1 MENLSSY
8 SEILKNIDAT
18 NAREKLTLIKQSSE
32 TRELLL
38 FNQAIDVIYISNNEL
53 LLITCDFIDK
63 SEGTDWLAD
72 ENSYPNEPPLYFS
85 ECSHRYSPVYK
96 LNRTKLFLSRFFPE
110 SLYRI
115 NCLLFCNYNIINYDD
130 METKWKEMG
139 ITVVHRFPKKTVLF
153 QTPKELP
160 LAEDPTITDD
170 EFDRL
175 LEEFIK
181 DTQDENQSTNDTSI
195 EDFSSD
201 EIHIEKIQAYRN
213 FKQTCGNI
221 QIPDTTNAYTTF
233 NVHQLSQ
240 ILILIQF
247 RNECIQTNPLPF
259 HFKLYNKAG
268 LNILQGNAFT
278 RQVTTDDEQETQ
290 ISFILEKT
298 VWEEGMYLF
307 ELKIHNKTLTTVTF
321 YVGQKNQKGNLFQ
334 SKESTSNAL
343 EQLDRMI
350 GLQEVKDQMNRYK
363 NMVQL
368 VQRRKACGFETQTPP
383 LHAAF
388 LGNPGTG
395 KTTVAKLYGKMLK
408 EQGLLSKGHVVIE
421 SRSTLMGQN
430 YASEQEKTLAALEKA
445 RGGVLFIDEAYLL
458 YKPEDPRDPGQNVL
472 DTLLT
477 VMGDESKK
485 DWALLLAGYTTEM
498 TTMLTYN
505 PGFQSRIPQQN
516 RYFFAD
522 YSVDELMQIAE
533 NYCKN
538 NNYILSPDARKALKN
553 KITRDFRRKERNFGN
568 GRYLIHLLQNEILQA
583 MSDRLEHIHA
593 PNLLQLMTIEKSD
606 IPSFRPRNYEKPL
619 KKLHRLVGLNQ
630 LKSSIE
636 SHLNLVKFTVLRN
649 EQGLTS
655 EFPPQHM
662 VFTGNPGTGKT
673 TVADLMG
680 EIYASLGL
688 LSVGQVIRV
697 ERKDL
702 IGAHVGETEQKT
714 AKILKRAEGNVLF
727 IDEAYTLCNDSSADY
742 GRRVLEMLLQPLAN
756 PHIDMLVIL
765 AGYPKEMEKL
775 FQANTGLKSRFPNTF
790 YFEDY
795 TVNELLEIAKDAAQT
810 RNYHFTPAAL
820 KALRLLVEEQLNR
833 HDAHWGN
840 ARSVIQLLTNS
851 ILPRMSARLLQMP
864 AHKQTDKKALS
875 TICLSDIPTSI
886 DLLQNQEENIIDET
900 AVEEILQSLDHLVG
914 LETIKQNIHHFVRT
928 VRHLAAAR
936 QSYTDCFS
944 LRWNFTGNT
953 GTGKSTI
960 AGIMGKLLKAL
971 NILEEGH
978 LTELKA
984 EEFYTLPEYQADE
997 MLKSALIRSRQ
1008 GILFVDGDAPGL
1020 QSSPVAFNSERLRCK
1035 LSSLMTGLPGHYA
1048 LVIAS
1053 QKTSDNRLTQS
1064 LHQTGET
1071 DFNHT
1076 FHFPDYTNKELQQIL
1091 VQCLV
1096 KKDLYLSPE
1105 ATRHINTYIDG
1116 LCTRRDLGYA
1126 NARTMSIIADAIA
1139 ENYWANVPKQ
1149 KNKRHEISREHV
1161 ISFVWNNL
1169 PGERTVGYI
1178 QK

>member
-1 MENLSSY
+1 MENLSSF
-8 SEILKNIDAT
+8 SKILQGINAT
-18 NAREKLTLIKQSSE
+18 NIQEKLTFIRQMDE

-38 FNQAIDVIYISNNEL
+38 FNNAVDVIYLGKSEL
-53 LLITCDFIDK
+53 LLVSRDFINK
-63 SEGTDWLAD
+63 SEGKDWLAD
-72 ENSYPNEPPLYFS
+72 ENSYSKEIPLYFS
-85 ECSHRYSPVYK
+85 ERTHRYSPVYK
-96 LNRTKLFLSRFFPE
+96 LYRTKLFLSRFFPE
-110 SLYRI
+110 SLYQI
-115 NCLLFCNYNIINYDD
+115 SCLLLCNYNIINYDD
-130 METKWKEMG
+130 MEIRWKEMG
-139 ITVVHRFPKKTVLF
+139 ITVLHRFPEKTALF
-153 QTPKELP
+153 QIPEETP
-160 LAEDPTITDD
+160 LAEDPNVTDD
-170 EFDRL
+170 EFNRL
-175 LEEFIK
+175 LEEFIQHDLNTDK
-181 DTQDENQSTNDTSI
+181 TND
-195 EDFSSD
+195 EDLSTAEFHMS
-201 EIHIEKIQAYRN
+201 KILAYRT
-213 FKQTCGNI
+213 FKQTSGTI
-221 QIPDTTNAYTTF
+221 QIPTSAVAYTLF
-233 NVHQLSQ
+233 NIRRLSK
-240 ILILIQF
+240 ILIQISIHS
-247 RNECIQTNPLPF
+247 EAGIPPL

-268 LNILQGNAFT
+268 LNVLQGSTFCQQTINE
-278 RQVTTDDEQETQ
+278 DEQEFQ
-290 ISFILEKT
+290 LSFILENL

-307 ELKIHNKTLTTVTF
+307 ELKIGNKTLTTTTF
-321 YVGQKNQKGNLFQ
+321 HVGQKNQDGILFQ
-334 SKESTSNAL
+334 DNTTAQDNAL
-343 EQLDRMI
+343 ELLDQMV
-350 GLQEVKDQMNRYK
+350 GLQAVKNQMNRYR

-368 VQRRKACGFETQTPP
+368 AQRRKVCGFQTQTPS

-421 SRSTLMGQN
+421 NRSTLMGQN

-445 RGGVLFIDEAYLL
+445 RGGVLFIDEAYQL

-477 VMGDESKK
+477 VMGDENKK

-516 RYFFAD
+516 RYYFAD
-522 YSVDELMQIAE
+522 YSVDELMLIAE
-533 NYCKN
+533 NYCKS

-553 KITRDFRRKERNFGN
+553 KITRDYRRKDRNFGN
-568 GRYLIHLLQNEILQA
+568 GRYLTNLLQNEILQA
-583 MSDRLEHIHA
+583 MSDRLEHIHK

-606 IPSFRPRNYEKPL
+606 IPAFRPRNYEKSL
-619 KKLHRLVGLNQ
+619 KKLYRLVGLNK
-630 LKSSIE
+630 LKTSIE

-655 EFPPQHM
+655 EIPPQHM

-688 LSVGQVIRV
+688 LSIGQVIRV

-714 AKILKRAEGNVLF
+714 AEILKRAQGNVLF
-727 IDEAYTLCNDSSADY
+727 IDEAYTLNNDSGVDY
-742 GRRVLEMLLQPLAN
+742 GRRALELLLQPLAN

-765 AGYPKEMEKL
+765 AGYPEEMEKL
-775 FQANTGLKSRFPNTF
+775 FQANAGLKSRFPNTF

-795 TVNELLEIAKDAAQT
+795 TANELLEIVQDAAHA

-820 KALRLLVEEQLNR
+820 KALRLLIEEQLNHR
-833 HDAHWGN
+833 DVHWGN

-851 ILPRMSARLLQMP
+851 ILPRMGARLLQMP
-864 AHKQTDKKALS
+864 PHKQTDKKTLC
-875 TICLSDIPTSI
+875 TICRSDIPTANN
-886 DLLQNQEENIIDET
+886 LLQNQEDIALNET
-900 AVEEILQSLDHLVG
+900 AIEEILRSLDDLVG
-914 LETIKQNIHHFVRT
+914 LESIKQNIHQFVRT

-960 AGIMGKLLKAL
+960 AEIMGKLLKAM
-971 NILEEGH
+971 NILDKGH

-984 EEFYTLPEYQADE
+984 EEFYTMPEYQSDE

-1008 GILFVDGDAPGL
+1008 GILFIDGDAPDL
-1020 QSSPVAFNSERLRCK
+1020 QSPSSTFNSERLRCK
-1035 LSSLMTGLPGHYA
+1035 LSSLMTGLPGQYA
-1048 LVIAS
+1048 LIIAS
-1053 QKTSDNRLTQS
+1053 QKTADNRLTQS
-1064 LHQTGET
+1064 LRRTGET

-1076 FHFPDYTNKELQQIL
+1076 FYFPDYTDKELLQIL
-1091 VQCLV
+1091 SQCL
-1096 KKDLYLSPE
+1096 KKKGLSLAPE
-1105 ATRHINTYIDG
+1105 ATEQLSTYLDG
-1116 LCTRRDLGYA
+1116 LCSRRDLGYA
-1126 NARTMSIIADAIA
+1126 NARTMSIIANTIA
-1139 ENYWANVPKQ
+1139 ENYWANAPEQ

-1161 ISFVWNNL
+1161 RSFIWDNHS
-1169 PGERTVGYI
+1169 GKRSVGYI
-1178 QK
+1178 QD